1 MKQYNDKAALASTA
15 FASAESGA
23 QSYILI
29 AQNSLRI
36 LDKPTL
42 GECWLIENSVG
53 VHIQETYS
61 RLKGLDKALYV
72 KNLRR
77 AFELAE
83 EAKALASQMTR
94 EEAIAAIKAGCE
106 ANKSLGWTAEEG
118 LIDPTGWYEARLEMF
133 DDSDAIGVYIVEH
146 APFWEAAYSG
156 WQELVPSGIGCQTY
170 GSDRFAPVEPSID
183 IVIFTRMVAGLIK
196 LAPNGET
203 VHIDMDDNNA
213 YYTKVGDAIEAELE
227 KLSDREL
234 AVIWYNYHPI
244 MLDGYMLSR
253 IVENVFNK
261 TYDDKLGIDKN
272 DFMSFIYRMR
282 ALVASKRQGFSYEDG
297 SPFLK
302 DIFAEEYTSVK
313 DALKPLINK
322 RFDEYFSA
330 DYAENKEYWDDMSL
344 PNSHEM
350 ALEQMREAAK
360 NFVINS
366 DEGLEII
373 RAHKPEEINDYEWT
387 NSFE

>member
-15 FASAESGA
+15 FVSAESGA
-23 QSYILI
+23 QSYIII
-29 AQNSLRI
+29 AQNSLRV

-42 GECWLIENSVG
+42 GECWAVEKAVG
-53 VHIQETYS
+53 DHI
-61 RLKGLDKALYV
+61 KALYATIKGFERTLYR

-77 AFELAE
+77 AFTLAE
-83 EAKALASQMTR
+83 EAKALASRMTR

-133 DDSDAIGVYIVEH
+133 DDSDAIGVYMVEH

-170 GSDRFAPVEPSID
+170 GADRFAPVEPSID
-183 IVIFTRMVAGLIK
+183 FAIFTRMVAGLIK
-196 LAPNGET
+196 LAPNGEV

-213 YYTKVGDAIEAELE
+213 YTKVGDAVKAELE

-234 AVIWYNYHPI
+234 AAIWYNYQPI
-244 MLDGYMLSR
+244 MLEGYMICR
-253 IVENVFNK
+253 IVENILLK
-261 TYDDKLGIDKN
+261 MYDDKLGIN
-272 DFMSFIYRMR
+272 RHDFVSFIYRMSEF
-282 ALVASKRQGFSYEDG
+282 VASKRNGFCEDG
-297 SPFLK
+297 RPFIE
-302 DIFAEEYTSVK
+302 DVFAEEYTSVK
-313 DALKPLINK
+313 DALKPLIDE

-330 DYAENKEYWDDMSL
+330 NYAENEAYWNDMRL

-350 ALEQMREAAK
+350 ALEQMREAAR

-373 RAHKPEEINDYEWT
+373 RAHKPEEINDYEWI